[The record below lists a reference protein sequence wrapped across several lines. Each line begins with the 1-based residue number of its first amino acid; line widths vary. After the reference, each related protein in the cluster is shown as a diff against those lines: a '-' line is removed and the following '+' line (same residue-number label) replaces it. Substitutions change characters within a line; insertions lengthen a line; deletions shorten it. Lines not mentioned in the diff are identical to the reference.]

1 MNPAGLTCSP
11 WFKHV
16 FLAERMRPTLGKGH
30 QRAAYMQQASVRLYC
45 RTICTNIPL
54 ARHINESTI
63 PFPKWLN
70 IQYIYIERER
80 EREIYKQYIYIY
92 IYIWGRGLVDAPS
105 GDAPPPMWVGVG
117 VGEGG
122 PACLSSFLKAV
133 PLLRHLK
140 DH

>member
-80 EREIYKQYIYIY
+80 ERDIQTIYIY
-92 IYIWGRGLVDAPS
+92 INIY
-105 GDAPPPMWVGVG
+105 M
-117 VGEGG
+117 GEGAG
-122 PACLSSFLKAV
+122 GR
-133 PLLRHLK
+133 PLW
-140 DH
+140 